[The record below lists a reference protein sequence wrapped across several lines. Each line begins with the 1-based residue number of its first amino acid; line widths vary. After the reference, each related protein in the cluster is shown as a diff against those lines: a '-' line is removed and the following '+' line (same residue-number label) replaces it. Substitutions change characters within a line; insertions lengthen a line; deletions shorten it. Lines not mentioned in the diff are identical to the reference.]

1 MKKRHVAME
10 NQLSGQKRRAAGL
23 RMVSL
28 LAAAGIAGILLTGC
42 GSSSKGYYYESA
54 ADTAAAA
61 PAAEAQSYDSGGNL
75 GDGVYVNTSSA
86 AVTEEAAAGGA
97 ESGELREFDEAAEEG
112 GSGADTPEVQK
123 TQRKLI
129 RNVNLEVETETFDDL
144 LSTVRKRTELFGGYI
159 EESYTYNGSSYSGN
173 RLRDANLTI
182 RVPAEHLDEF
192 LENVAEVSN
201 VISRNESVTDVTLQ
215 YVDMESHKKAL
226 LAEQERLLDL
236 LTRAES
242 IEDIISLEERLSE
255 VRYQLESME
264 SQLRVLENQVSYS
277 TVYLYVNEVIKLTP
291 VKEQNVWEKISTGF
305 ANSLYDVGNGF
316 ADFGIG
322 LIIDLPYIIVG
333 VVMIVLAVLILKLV
347 IRRIRK
353 KKPEKKEHTPLK
365 IKWKLKKNSGQ
376 ETGMSGKKQEGEQ
389 K

>member
-1 MKKRHVAME
+1 MKKQSSE
-10 NQLSGQKRRAAGL
+10 RRAWTM
-23 RMVSL
+23 RL
-28 LAAAGIAGILLTGC
+28 LAAAGAAGLLLTGC
-42 GSSSKGYYYESA
+42 GSSGKGYYYESA
-54 ADTAAAA
+54 ADTAAT
-61 PAAEAQSYDSGGNL
+61 AAETESYDSGAGAVL
-75 GDGVYVNTSSA
+75 GDGVYVNTS
-86 AVTEEAAAGGA
+86 AAASEELAA
-97 ESGELREFDEAAEEG
+97 EEGKSSELTEFDDAAEEG
-112 GSGADTPEVQK
+112 GGQAPEVQE
-123 TQRKLI
+123 TARKLI

-173 RLRDANLTI
+173 RLRNANLTI
-182 RVPAEHLDEF
+182 RIPAEHLDEF

-236 LTRAES
+236 LTRAEN

-277 TVYLYVNEVIKLTP
+277 TVYLYVNEVVKLTP
-291 VKEQNVWEKISTGF
+291 VKEQSAWEKISTGF
-305 ANSLYDVGNGF
+305 VNSLYDVGNELE
-316 ADFGIG
+316 DFGIG
-322 LIIDLPYIIVG
+322 FLIDLPYIIVWA
-333 VVMIVLAVLILKLV
+333 VIIVLAVLILRL
-347 IRRIRK
+347 ILRRFRRK
-353 KKPEKKEHTPLK
+353 KAEGKVRTPFK
-365 IKWKLKKNSGQ
+365 VRWKLKKKSGQ
-376 ETGMSGKKQEGEQ
+376 ETAQSGENQGGEQ

>member
-1 MKKRHVAME
+1 MKKQSSE
-10 NQLSGQKRRAAGL
+10 RRAWTM
-23 RMVSL
+23 RL
-28 LAAAGIAGILLTGC
+28 LAAAGAAGLLLTGC
-42 GSSSKGYYYESA
+42 GSSGKGYYYESA
-54 ADTAAAA
+54 ADTAA
-61 PAAEAQSYDSGGNL
+61 PAAETESYDSGAGAVL
-75 GDGVYVNTSSA
+75 GDGVYVNTS
-86 AVTEEAAAGGA
+86 AAAS
-97 ESGELREFDEAAEEG
+97 EELAAEEG
-112 GSGADTPEVQK
+112 KSSELAEFDDTAEEGGGQAPEVQE
-123 TQRKLI
+123 TARKLI

-182 RVPAEHLDEF
+182 RIPAEHLDEF

-277 TVYLYVNEVIKLTP
+277 TVYLYVNEVVKLTP
-291 VKEQNVWEKISTGF
+291 VKEQSAWEKISTGF
-305 ANSLYDVGNGF
+305 VNSLYDVGNEF

-322 LIIDLPYIIVG
+322 FLIDLPYIIVWA
-333 VVMIVLAVLILKLV
+333 VIIVLAALILRL
-347 IRRIRK
+347 ILRRFRRK
-353 KKPEKKEHTPLK
+353 KAEGKVRTPFK
-365 IKWKLKKNSGQ
+365 VRWKLKKKSGQ
-376 ETGMSGKKQEGEQ
+376 ETAQSGENQGGEQ

>member
-1 MKKRHVAME
+1 MKKQSSE
-10 NQLSGQKRRAAGL
+10 RRAWTM
-23 RMVSL
+23 RL
-28 LAAAGIAGILLTGC
+28 LAAAGAAGLLLTGC
-42 GSSSKGYYYESA
+42 GSSGKGYYYESA
-54 ADTAAAA
+54 ADTAA
-61 PAAEAQSYDSGGNL
+61 PAAETESYDSGAGAVL
-75 GDGVYVNTSSA
+75 GDGVYVNTS
-86 AVTEEAAAGGA
+86 AAAS
-97 ESGELREFDEAAEEG
+97 EELAAEEG
-112 GSGADTPEVQK
+112 KSSELAEFDETAEEGSGQAPEVQEAA
-123 TQRKLI
+123 RKLI

-173 RLRDANLTI
+173 RLRNANLTI
-182 RVPAEHLDEF
+182 RIPAEHLDEF

-236 LTRAES
+236 LTRAEN

-277 TVYLYVNEVIKLTP
+277 TVYLYVNEVVKLTP
-291 VKEQNVWEKISTGF
+291 VKEQSAWEKISTGF
-305 ANSLYDVGNGF
+305 VNSLYDVGNELE
-316 ADFGIG
+316 DFGIG
-322 LIIDLPYIIVG
+322 FLIDLPYIIVWA
-333 VVMIVLAVLILKLV
+333 VIIVLAVLILRL
-347 IRRIRK
+347 ILRRFRRK
-353 KKPEKKEHTPLK
+353 KAEGKVRTPFK
-365 IKWKLKKNSGQ
+365 VRWKLKKKSGQ
-376 ETGMSGKKQEGEQ
+376 ETAQSGENQGGEQ

>member
-1 MKKRHVAME
+1 MKKQSSE
-10 NQLSGQKRRAAGL
+10 RRAWTM
-23 RMVSL
+23 RL
-28 LAAAGIAGILLTGC
+28 LAAAGTAGLLLTGC
-42 GSSSKGYYYESA
+42 GSSGKGYYYESA
-54 ADTAAAA
+54 ADTAA
-61 PAAEAQSYDSGGNL
+61 PAAETESYDSGAGAVL
-75 GDGVYVNTSSA
+75 GDGVYVNTS
-86 AVTEEAAAGGA
+86 AAAS
-97 ESGELREFDEAAEEG
+97 EELAAEEG
-112 GSGADTPEVQK
+112 KSSELAEFDETAEEGGGAQAPEVQE
-123 TQRKLI
+123 TARKLI

-173 RLRDANLTI
+173 RLRNANLTI
-182 RVPAEHLDEF
+182 RIPAEHLDEF

-277 TVYLYVNEVIKLTP
+277 TVYLYVNEVVKLTP
-291 VKEQNVWEKISTGF
+291 VKEQSAWEKISTGF
-305 ANSLYDVGNGF
+305 VNSLYDVGNEF

-322 LIIDLPYIIVG
+322 FLIDLPYIIVWA
-333 VVMIVLAVLILKLV
+333 VIIVLAVLILRL
-347 IRRIRK
+347 ILRRFRK
-353 KKPEKKEHTPLK
+353 KKVEGKVRTPFK
-365 IKWKLKKNSGQ
+365 VKWKLKKNSGQ
-376 ETGMSGKKQEGEQ
+376 ETARSGENQGGEQ

>member
-1 MKKRHVAME
+1 MKKQSSE
-10 NQLSGQKRRAAGL
+10 RRAWTM
-23 RMVSL
+23 RL
-28 LAAAGIAGILLTGC
+28 LAAAGAAGLLLTGC
-42 GSSSKGYYYESA
+42 GSSGKGYYYESA
-54 ADTAAAA
+54 ADTAA
-61 PAAEAQSYDSGGNL
+61 PAAETESYDSGAGAVL
-75 GDGVYVNTSSA
+75 GDGVYVNTS
-86 AVTEEAAAGGA
+86 AAAS
-97 ESGELREFDEAAEEG
+97 EELAAEEG
-112 GSGADTPEVQK
+112 KSSELAEFDETAEESGGAQAPEVQE
-123 TQRKLI
+123 TARKLI

-173 RLRDANLTI
+173 RLRNANLTI
-182 RVPAEHLDEF
+182 RIPAEHLDEF

-277 TVYLYVNEVIKLTP
+277 TVYLYVNEVIRLTP
-291 VKEQNVWEKISTGF
+291 VKEQSAWEKISTGF
-305 ANSLYDVGNGF
+305 VNSLYDVGNEF

-322 LIIDLPYIIVG
+322 FLIDLPYIIVWA
-333 VVMIVLAVLILKLV
+333 VIIVLAVLILRL
-347 IRRIRK
+347 ILRRFRK
-353 KKPEKKEHTPLK
+353 KKGEGKVRTHFKVR
-365 IKWKLKKNSGQ
+365 WKLKKNSGQ
-376 ETGMSGKKQEGEQ
+376 ETAQSGENQGGEQ

>member
-1 MKKRHVAME
+1 MKKQSSE
-10 NQLSGQKRRAAGL
+10 RRAWTM
-23 RMVSL
+23 RL
-28 LAAAGIAGILLTGC
+28 LAAAGAAGLLLAGC
-42 GSSSKGYYYESA
+42 GSSGKGYYYESA
-54 ADTAAAA
+54 ADTAA
-61 PAAEAQSYDSGGNL
+61 PAAETESYDSGAGAVL
-75 GDGVYVNTSSA
+75 GDGVYVNTS
-86 AVTEEAAAGGA
+86 AAASEELAA
-97 ESGELREFDEAAEEG
+97 EDGKSSELAEFDETAEESG
-112 GSGADTPEVQK
+112 GAQAPEVQE
-123 TQRKLI
+123 TARKLI

-173 RLRDANLTI
+173 RLRNANLTI
-182 RVPAEHLDEF
+182 RIPAEHLDEF

-277 TVYLYVNEVIKLTP
+277 TVYLYVNEVIRLTP
-291 VKEQNVWEKISTGF
+291 VKEQSAWEKISTGF
-305 ANSLYDVGNGF
+305 VNSLYDVGNEF

-322 LIIDLPYIIVG
+322 FLIDLPYIIVWA
-333 VVMIVLAVLILKLV
+333 VIIVLAVLILRL
-347 IRRIRK
+347 ILRRFRK
-353 KKPEKKEHTPLK
+353 KKGEGKVRTPFK
-365 IKWKLKKNSGQ
+365 VKWKLKKNSGQ
-376 ETGMSGKKQEGEQ
+376 ETAQSGESQGGEQ

>member
-1 MKKRHVAME
+1 MKKQSSE
-10 NQLSGQKRRAAGL
+10 RRAWTM
-23 RMVSL
+23 RL
-28 LAAAGIAGILLTGC
+28 LAAAGAAGLLLTGC
-42 GSSSKGYYYESA
+42 GSSGKGYYYESA
-54 ADTAAAA
+54 ADTAA
-61 PAAEAQSYDSGGNL
+61 PAAETESYDSGAGAVL
-75 GDGVYVNTSSA
+75 GDGVYVNTS
-86 AVTEEAAAGGA
+86 AAAS
-97 ESGELREFDEAAEEG
+97 EELAAEEG
-112 GSGADTPEVQK
+112 KSSELAEFDETAEEGGDAQAPEVQE
-123 TQRKLI
+123 TARKLI

-173 RLRDANLTI
+173 RLRNANLTI
-182 RVPAEHLDEF
+182 RIPAEHLDEF

-277 TVYLYVNEVIKLTP
+277 TVYLYVNEVVKLTP
-291 VKEQNVWEKISTGF
+291 VKEQSAWEKISTGF
-305 ANSLYDVGNGF
+305 VNSLYDVGNEF

-322 LIIDLPYIIVG
+322 FLIDLPYIIVWA
-333 VVMIVLAVLILKLV
+333 VIIVLAVLILRL
-347 IRRIRK
+347 ILRRFKRK
-353 KKPEKKEHTPLK
+353 KAEGKVRTPFK
-365 IKWKLKKNSGQ
+365 VRWKLIKRGQTSQSGVFETHSGQ
-376 ETGMSGKKQEGEQ
+376 ETAQSGENQGGEQ

>member
-1 MKKRHVAME
+1 MKKQSSE
-10 NQLSGQKRRAAGL
+10 RRAWTM
-23 RMVSL
+23 RL
-28 LAAAGIAGILLTGC
+28 LAAAGAAGLLLTGC
-42 GSSSKGYYYESA
+42 GSSGKGYYYESA
-54 ADTAAAA
+54 ADTAA
-61 PAAEAQSYDSGGNL
+61 PAAETESYDSGAGAVL
-75 GDGVYVNTSSA
+75 GDGVYVNTS
-86 AVTEEAAAGGA
+86 AAAS
-97 ESGELREFDEAAEEG
+97 EELAAEEG
-112 GSGADTPEVQK
+112 KSSELAEFDETAEEGGGQAPEVQEAA
-123 TQRKLI
+123 RKLI

-173 RLRDANLTI
+173 RLRNANLTI
-182 RVPAEHLDEF
+182 RIPAEHLDEF

-277 TVYLYVNEVIKLTP
+277 TVYLYVNEVVKLTP
-291 VKEQNVWEKISTGF
+291 VKEQSAWEKISTGF
-305 ANSLYDVGNGF
+305 VNSLYDVGNEF

-322 LIIDLPYIIVG
+322 FLIDLPYIIVWA
-333 VVMIVLAVLILKLV
+333 VIIVLAALILRL
-347 IRRIRK
+347 ILRRFRRK
-353 KKPEKKEHTPLK
+353 KAEGKVRTPFK
-365 IKWKLKKNSGQ
+365 VRWKLKKKSGQ
-376 ETGMSGKKQEGEQ
+376 ETAQSGEIREENKSK
-389 K
+389 

>member
-1 MKKRHVAME
+1 MKKQSSE
-10 NQLSGQKRRAAGL
+10 RRAWTM
-23 RMVSL
+23 RL
-28 LAAAGIAGILLTGC
+28 LAAAGAAGLLLTGC
-42 GSSSKGYYYESA
+42 GSSGKGYYYESA
-54 ADTAAAA
+54 ADTAA
-61 PAAEAQSYDSGGNL
+61 PAAETESYDSGAGAVL
-75 GDGVYVNTSSA
+75 GDGVYVNTS
-86 AVTEEAAAGGA
+86 AAAS
-97 ESGELREFDEAAEEG
+97 EELAAEEG
-112 GSGADTPEVQK
+112 KSSELAEFDDTAEEGGGQAPEVQEAA
-123 TQRKLI
+123 RKLI

-159 EESYTYNGSSYSGN
+159 EESYTYNGSSYNGN
-173 RLRDANLTI
+173 RLRNANLTI
-182 RVPAEHLDEF
+182 RIPAEHLDEF

-277 TVYLYVNEVIKLTP
+277 TVYLYVNEVMKLTP
-291 VKEQNVWEKISTGF
+291 VKEQSAWEKISTGF
-305 ANSLYDVGNGF
+305 VNSLYDVGNEF

-322 LIIDLPYIIVG
+322 FLIDLPYIIVWA
-333 VVMIVLAVLILKLV
+333 VIIVLAALILRL
-347 IRRIRK
+347 ILRRFRK
-353 KKPEKKEHTPLK
+353 KKAEGKVRTPFK
-365 IKWKLKKNSGQ
+365 VRWKLKKKSGQ
-376 ETGMSGKKQEGEQ
+376 ETAQSGENQGGEQ

>member
-1 MKKRHVAME
+1 MRKWNAAMKKQSSGCKARAMR
-10 NQLSGQKRRAAGL
+10 LLAATAAGL
-23 RMVSL
+23 
-28 LAAAGIAGILLTGC
+28 LLTGC
-42 GSSSKGYYYESA
+42 GSSGKGYYYESA
-54 ADTAAAA
+54 ADTAA
-61 PAAEAQSYDSGGNL
+61 PAAEMESYDSGAGAVL
-75 GDGVYVNTSSA
+75 GDGVYVNTS
-86 AVTEEAAAGGA
+86 AAASQELAA
-97 ESGELREFDEAAEEG
+97 EEGKSSELAEFDETAEEG
-112 GSGADTPEVQK
+112 GSAQTPEVQE
-123 TQRKLI
+123 TARKLI

-144 LSTVRKRTELFGGYI
+144 LSTVRKRTEQFGGYI

-173 RLRDANLTI
+173 RRRNANLTI

-192 LENVAEVSN
+192 LENMAEVSN

-277 TVYLYVNEVIKLTP
+277 TVYLYVNEVMKLTP
-291 VKEQNVWEKISTGF
+291 VKEQSAWEKISTGF
-305 ANSLYDVGNGF
+305 ANSLYDVGNGL

-322 LIIDLPYIIVG
+322 FLIDLPYIILWAV
-333 VVMIVLAVLILKLV
+333 ILVLAVLILRLLL
-347 IRRIRK
+347 RRFRK
-353 KKPEKKEHTPLK
+353 KKGERKARTPFK
-365 IKWKLKKNSGQ
+365 VRWKLKKNSGQ
-376 ETGMSGKKQEGEQ
+376 EVAQSGENQGGEQ